1 VGKVARLEE
10 SMTRAR
16 FVIPTLVAALAV
28 GVTLKRLGE
37 THVDEGLTTAA
48 AIVATPYT
56 EASEHIARPADEA
69 EPAPTF

>member
-37 THVDEGLTTAA
+37 THVDEGLLTAA
-48 AIVATPYT
+48 AIMATPYT
-56 EASEHIARPADEA
+56 EASERIARPAEEA
-69 EPAPTF
+69 EQPSTF

>member
-1 VGKVARLEE
+1 M
-10 SMTRAR
+10 SRAR

-37 THVDEGLTTAA
+37 THVDQGLVTAA
-48 AIVATPYT
+48 SIVAATPYT